1 MRRLVTLTS
10 CGSIEYYNSI
20 HLFHQLAIDLT
31 KVDLFV
37 YLVSVMVACVGLI
50 KMHPVKSLLSC
61 LWKVRK
67 DDVSITLLEDRI
79 KCLSVP
85 KQVAKSML

>member
-1 MRRLVTLTS
+1 MAVLSIVIVFICFFQLV
-10 CGSIEYYNSI
+10 
-20 HLFHQLAIDLT
+20 IDLT
-31 KVDLFV
+31 KADLFV
-37 YLVSVMVACVGLI
+37 YLMSVTVPGVGLI

-67 DDVSITLLEDRI
+67 SDVSIALLEDRI

-85 KQVAKSML
+85 

>member
-1 MRRLVTLTS
+1 MAVLSIVIVFICFFQLV
-10 CGSIEYYNSI
+10 
-20 HLFHQLAIDLT
+20 IDLT
-31 KVDLFV
+31 KADLFV
-37 YLVSVMVACVGLI
+37 YLMSVTVAGVGLI

-67 DDVSITLLEDRI
+67 DDVSITVLDDRI

-85 KQVAKSML
+85 

>member
-1 MRRLVTLTS
+1 VAVLSIIIVFICFIQLV
-10 CGSIEYYNSI
+10 
-20 HLFHQLAIDLT
+20 IDLT
-31 KVDLFV
+31 KADLFV
-37 YLVSVMVACVGLI
+37 YLVSVTVAGVGLT

-61 LWKVRK
+61 VWKVRK

-85 KQVAKSML
+85 